1 MTLRSNEQLVFD
13 DQNSAEC
20 LRASE
25 CECACRTLAPDVKID
40 GVASN
45 PTLLDIRPLA
55 LKPLLTCGWLKH
67 VAPLL
72 AITLPAI
79 ASSRV
84 WDLHQLRLSK
94 PVHRDDLRAQSDAQ
108 DQGHEEPAPDQAA
121 ISLGR
126 LSGGGCS
133 SWKVTEAV

>member
-1 MTLRSNEQLVFD
+1 MSSSSLTTRIRLIACALQ
-13 DQNSAEC
+13 SASV
-20 LRASE
+20 RAGHSH
-25 CECACRTLAPDVKID
+25 RTSKID
-40 GVASN
+40 GVAST

-67 VAPLL
+67 IAPLL